1 MKNIIDK
8 KTLSELKKAAKLGAK
23 NSYAPYSNIHVGAA
37 VLTKDGTIIKG
48 GNVENISYGGAIC
61 AERTALV
68 KAVTEGHK
76 KFQALYLYTKE
87 QWAPCGICLQVMS
100 EFLKADTP
108 VFLGSDSGEV
118 EVKFIDLLPRKVD
131 LATFKKLQK

>member
-1 MKNIIDK
+1 MSTLDK
-8 KTLSELKKAAKLGAK
+8 KTRSELKKAAKLGAK
-23 NSYAPYSNIHVGAA
+23 NCYAPYSNIHVGAA

-87 QWAPCGICLQVMS
+87 QWTPCGICLQFMS
-100 EFLKADTP
+100 EFLGPDTP
-108 VFLGSDSGEV
+108 IILGSDAGET
-118 EVKFIDLLPRKVD
+118 EVKFSDLLPRKVD
-131 LATFKKLQK
+131 LSTFKKLQE